1 MHAAAS
7 CPVTADLYKS
17 SSNSPTS
24 NCSPVAIGSYR
35 TMDVG
40 GSASPHAQAAAG
52 PGSSRQGAFSSGY
65 GSSQQQLLGGLHQP
79 LSLPSPSASGLSRSA
94 HAWDHNGGIDT
105 GSSSSSSCQ
114 EQQQQARIETG
125 RESSHMQPLEDGISP
140 HVSRSASSSS
150 LAGGAGGLSAAAG
163 GSFGQPG
170 GSILSAARSP
180 RGLGPGQASVNG
192 SGGSFSR
199 GGSGPGNGSV
209 EADMQKR

>member
-1 MHAAAS
+1 
-7 CPVTADLYKS
+7 VFKS

-52 PGSSRQGAFSSGY
+52 PGSTRQGAFSSGY
-65 GSSQQQLLGGLHQP
+65 GSGGSSQQQLLGGLHQP

-150 LAGGAGGLSAAAG
+150 LAGAAGGGLSAAG
-163 GSFGQPG
+163 GGGGGFGQQG
-170 GSILSAARSP
+170 GSILSSAARSP
-180 RGLGPGQASVNG
+180 RGLGPGQASVSG
-192 SGGSFSR
+192 SGGSFTR
-199 GGSGPGNGSV
+199 GSSGAGGGGSV